1 MTNLNDRE
9 AYNRENYPNSDNRD
23 LSGQVTGSN
32 ETNLPG
38 TAPRQP
44 AYRDGYIHGRD
55 IEQRRYE
62 ADQEVRDNDNA
73 ARGLLLGI
81 LLTGAVGLATAAYFL
96 SQRND
101 PNPAPATQTIVV
113 PKTSPAPQQSPQ
125 VRERVIERDRVVPV
139 PQQQAPATAP
149 DVNITVPSPAP
160 QAPAS
165 QSAPTQSAPTQASPQ
180 SSTPDTTTQQAAPA
194 QTSPSTSEGTSGSAS
209 DGTTTDGT
217 TTQPSTSPTG
227 GSGQ

>member
-9 AYNRENYPNSDNRD
+9 AYNRENYPSSDNRN
-23 LSGQVTGSN
+23 LSGQVTGTN
-32 ETNLPG
+32 ETNVSQG
-38 TAPRQP
+38 AVPRQA
-44 AYRDGYIHGRD
+44 AYRDGYINGRD

-62 ADQEVRDNDNA
+62 VDQEVRDNDNA

-101 PNPAPATQTIVV
+101 PNPAPASQTIVV
-113 PKTSPAPQQSPQ
+113 PKASPSPQQSPQ

-139 PQQQAPATAP
+139 PQQAPAAAP
-149 DVNITVPSPAP
+149 DVNITVPRPAP

-165 QSAPTQSAPTQASPQ
+165 QSAPTQPAPTQSSPQ
-180 SSTPDTTTQQAAPA
+180 SSTPDQTTQQAAPA
-194 QTSPSTSEGTSGSAS
+194 QTSPSTTDGASGSTSEGTA
-209 DGTTTDGT
+209 TDGA
-217 TTQPSTSPTG
+217 TTQPNAAP
-227 GSGQ
+227 GSGTGQ